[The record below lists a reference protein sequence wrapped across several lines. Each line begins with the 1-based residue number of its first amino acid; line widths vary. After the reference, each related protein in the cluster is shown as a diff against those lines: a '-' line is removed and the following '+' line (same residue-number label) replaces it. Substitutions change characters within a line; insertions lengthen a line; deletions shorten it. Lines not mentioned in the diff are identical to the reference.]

1 MQITEIEKEKQLKT
15 QLYTVKIMAILFSV
29 IPIFQYLFKGESLSY
44 MLENSKFSAM
54 IASLFVL
61 IAVLALILLITY
73 GGKKHTRLFAVME
86 IMIFFCLFL
95 TAIFI
100 SGKNASYYKFIFIFL
115 IIYGTIQFS
124 LKVGVSIAV
133 LSSLCLFAI
142 DYIFDYNSGAN
153 IYIENDI
160 ALASMFITV
169 AFIIGLYS
177 QLQKQHIDF
186 LKFYANR
193 DGLTKI
199 YNHRYFYEQLEK
211 KCAAALAKDDTV
223 SLLIIDIDFFKTY
236 NDIYGHQQGDAVLC
250 KIVDIISAQ
259 LDKSNILYRYGGE
272 EFSVILPG
280 EELFAATQCGERIRC
295 AVEKFEFTGQ
305 EALPNRNLTVSVGA
319 AEFDKSTD
327 FNNLVKRADSALY
340 RAKHLRRN
348 CVEAFSN
355 IIEQYYSFD
364 MNAEIGKLNHST
376 LNHLIAVISSKDN
389 YTFNH
394 MERVS
399 SYCKI
404 FAQHLGLE
412 KDVCKKLI
420 LAAFLHDIGKI
431 NIDTEILITA
441 KKLTDEQWAKLRQ
454 HPADSAKMVREIG
467 CSEEIAT
474 IVEQHHERID
484 GKGYP
489 SGIKGDEICYPAKI
503 LAIADSFDAM
513 TNSRPYNQKKT
524 FEEAYEE
531 LQKCA
536 DSQFD
541 SQLVQ
546 QFTEAIENE
555 RNFQNSKNENKMEE
569 ALEY

>member
-15 QLYTVKIMAILFSV
+15 QLYTVKILAILFSV

-44 MLENSKFSAM
+44 MLENSKFTA
-54 IASLFVL
+54 IVASLLVL
-61 IAVLALILLITY
+61 VAVLALIMLITY
-73 GGKKHTRLFAVME
+73 GGKKHKRLFAVLEMA
-86 IMIFFCLFL
+86 IFFCLFL
-95 TAIFI
+95 TAVFI

-115 IIYGTIQFS
+115 IICSTIQFS

-133 LSSLCLFAI
+133 LSSICLFAI
-142 DYIFDYNSGAN
+142 DYIFDYSAGAN
-153 IYIENDI
+153 LYIENDI

-177 QLQKQHIDF
+177 QLQRQHIDF
-186 LKFYANR
+186 LKFYANK

-199 YNHRYFYEQLEK
+199 YNHLYFYERLEE
-211 KCAAALAKDDTV
+211 KCANAIAHDNTV
-223 SLLIIDIDFFKTY
+223 SMLIIDIDFFKIY

-250 KIVDIISAQ
+250 KLVEIIEAQ
-259 LDKSNILYRYGGE
+259 LDEDNILCRYGGE

-280 EELFAATQCGERIRC
+280 KELFAATQMGEKIRC
-295 AVEKFEFTGQ
+295 AVEKFEFAGQ
-305 EALPNRNLTVSVGA
+305 EALPNRNLTISVGV
-319 AEFDKSTD
+319 AELDKNTD
-327 FNNLVKRADSALY
+327 FNDLVKRADSALY

-355 IIEQYYSFD
+355 IIEQYYIND
-364 MNAEIGKLNHST
+364 MNTEIGKLNHST
-376 LNHLIAVISSKDN
+376 LNHLIANINSKDN

-399 SYCKI
+399 IYCKI

-412 KDVCKKLI
+412 KDVCKTLI

-441 KKLTDEQWAKLRQ
+441 KKLTDEQWSKLRR
-454 HPADSAKMVREIG
+454 HPTDSAKMVREIG
-467 CSEEIAT
+467 CNEEIAS
-474 IVEQHHERID
+474 IVEQHHERVD

-489 SGIKGDEICYPAKI
+489 NGLKGDEICYPARI

-513 TNSRPYNQKKT
+513 TNSRPYNRKKT
-524 FEEAYEE
+524 FEEAYAE
-531 LQKCA
+531 LRKC
-536 DSQFD
+536 SNTQFD
-541 SQLVQ
+541 PQLVQ
-546 QFTEAIENE
+546 QFIEAIENE
-555 RNFQNSKNENKMEE
+555 RKLQKSKNENKMEAAIE
-569 ALEY
+569 